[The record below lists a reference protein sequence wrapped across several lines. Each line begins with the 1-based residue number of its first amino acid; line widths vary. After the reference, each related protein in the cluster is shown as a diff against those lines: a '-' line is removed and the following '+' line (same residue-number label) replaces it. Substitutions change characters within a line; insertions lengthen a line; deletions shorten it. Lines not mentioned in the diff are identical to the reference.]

1 MSPRGPRLAAA
12 LTLLAAGLFAG
23 RWLTG
28 FLADRWW
35 AATISPETGLVLT
48 SRALMSLGLDAIGA
62 SLALLWFGLNGRA
75 LLGTVAELGPRE
87 RGGNVVVRQALQQP
101 AAWFWVAVG
110 VVLLSLLAGTG
121 LSEWVDVLALA
132 GSGLRFGVADPALGI
147 DAGWFVARLPLW
159 LRLQAFATVQ
169 VLTAVALVGA
179 AYLLSGAI
187 RIGRGRLAITDRA
200 RRHLGLL
207 LAGLALVIGAS
218 RVLAPYE
225 LAAGIPAV
233 VVPGVVQLYRSTG
246 FLMAGLAMAA
256 AGVSAL
262 WAFRGAHALAAGA
275 WFAFT
280 AALVGAEALLPSD
293 RPDPRDPAAGQVLAE
308 FEAVSY
314 GLRLDRDSTPP
325 APRPSLW
332 DRAAVARVAGGDGGD
347 PAGADRTAYPGSDG
361 EGPAWFAIGD
371 RLSPGAA
378 DLFIV
383 PDDTAGRGGRP
394 LSWRPG
400 QASPDSATVAAVRL
414 PRLSVRPGAG
424 AIERGPTGGIPL
436 HGFARRLAL
445 AWALQ
450 DGGLLTA
457 DEGAVAWHLTPAARL
472 RHLAPWAVWSG
483 TRALVTDGRVRWL
496 VDGYS
501 VSDAFPVSRRR
512 SWLGRTVSLARPGF
526 IGLIDAVSGTTE
538 VFLRPGADSLS
549 TAWAR
554 VSRGLVRPAS
564 GLLDE
569 VAGGIG
575 YPEDLLLLQADLFPG
590 GNSSEAG
597 PVRTVPP
604 GLRGHPLPGAS
615 PRSVIVPLVLQP
627 SQRVTGLLTGLR
639 TADGDRLLY
648 YGADSALTLASP
660 DALRRQWQR
669 LPLVASLRDSILA
682 AGADTL
688 PGEVRYAPS
697 ADGLV
702 AWQPFVA
709 GSRTG
714 VQLVAVAVARGDRI
728 GAGRTWDEAWSSLE
742 GEGASRS
749 VPGGPLG
756 ALEEAR
762 RWASEADSAL
772 RRGDL
777 VGFAK
782 AFAALREA
790 LQGAPA
796 EPPK

>member
-12 LTLLAAGLFAG
+12 LSLLAAGLFAG
-23 RWLTG
+23 RWLAG

-35 AATISPETGLVLT
+35 AATVSSETGLVLT
-48 SRALMSLGLDAIGA
+48 SRALVSVGLDAIGVT
-62 SLALLWFGLNGRA
+62 LALLWFGLNGRA
-75 LLGTVAELGPRE
+75 VLGTVAELGPKE
-87 RGGNVVVRQALQQP
+87 RGGNVLIREALQER

-110 VVLLSLLAGTG
+110 VSLLSVLAGTG
-121 LSEWVDVLALA
+121 LSEWVDVIALA

-159 LRLQAFATVQ
+159 LRLQAFATVL
-169 VLTAVALVGA
+169 VLTAVSLVGA
-179 AYLLSGAI
+179 AYLLSGAV

-207 LAGLALVIGAS
+207 LAVLALVIGAS

-246 FLMAGLAMAA
+246 FVMAGLSMAA

-275 WFAFT
+275 WLAFT

-293 RPDPRDPAAGQVLAE
+293 RPDPRDPAAGQMLAE

-314 GLRLDRDSTPP
+314 ALRLDRDSTLP

-332 DRAAVARVAGGDGGD
+332 DRGAVARVAGGDGGD
-347 PAGADRTAYPGSDG
+347 PAGVDRTAYPGSDG
-361 EGPAWFAIGD
+361 PRPAWFAIGD
-371 RLSPGAA
+371 RLSPGGT
-378 DLFIV
+378 DLFIF

-400 QASPDSATVAAVRL
+400 HQLPDSATVAAARL
-414 PRLSVRPGAG
+414 PRLSVRPGAR
-424 AIERGPTGGIPL
+424 AIERGPIGGIPL
-436 HGFARRLAL
+436 QGFARRLAL

-450 DGGLLTA
+450 EGGLLTA

-483 TRALVTDGRVRWL
+483 TRAWIIDGRVRWL

-512 SWLGRTVSLARPGF
+512 VWLGRTVSLARPGF
-526 IGLIDAVSGTTE
+526 IGLIDAVSGATE

-564 GLLDE
+564 GLPDS

-590 GNSSEAG
+590 RDALETG
-597 PVRTVPP
+597 PERTTSP
-604 GLRGHPLPGAS
+604 GLRGHPLPGPSAHS
-615 PRSVIVPLVLQP
+615 FIVPLIHHA
-627 SQRVTGLLTGLR
+627 SERVTGLLIGLR
-639 TADGDRLLY
+639 TAEGDRLVY
-648 YGADSALTLASP
+648 HGADSARGLASP

-669 LPLVASLRDSILA
+669 LSLVATLRDSILT
-682 AGADTL
+682 AGGDTL
-688 PGEVRYAPS
+688 TGEVRYAPGG
-697 ADGLV
+697 DGLR
-702 AWQPFVA
+702 AWQPLVS

-714 VQLVAVAVARGDRI
+714 VRLVAVAVARGDRL
-728 GAGRTWDEAWSSLE
+728 GAGRTWEEAWSSLE

-749 VPGGPLG
+749 VLGGPLG

-762 RWASEADSAL
+762 RWAGEADSAL

-790 LQGAPA
+790 LHGVPT

>member
-1 MSPRGPRLAAA
+1 MSHRGPRLAAA

-35 AATISPETGLVLT
+35 AATVSPETGLVLT
-48 SRALMSLGLDAIGA
+48 SRALVSLGLDAIGVT
-62 SLALLWFGLNGRA
+62 LALLWFGLNARA
-75 LLGTVAELGPRE
+75 ALGAVAELGPKE
-87 RGGNVVVRQALQQP
+87 RGGNVLVREALQAP

-110 VVLLSLLAGTG
+110 VAVLSLLVGTG
-121 LSEWVDVLALA
+121 LSEWVDVIALA
-132 GSGLRFGVADPALGI
+132 GSGLRFGIADPALGI

-159 LRLQAFATVQ
+159 LRLQAFATVL
-169 VLTAVALVGA
+169 VLTAVGLIGA
-179 AYLLSGAI
+179 AYLLSGAV

-207 LAGLALVIGAS
+207 LAVLALVIGAS

-246 FLMAGLAMAA
+246 FVMAGLAMAA
-256 AGVSAL
+256 AGVSVL
-262 WAFRGAHALAAGA
+262 WAWRGAHALAAGA

-293 RPDPRDPAAGQVLAE
+293 RPDPRDPAARQVLAA

-314 GLRLDRDSTPP
+314 GLRLDRDSILPV
-325 APRPSLW
+325 PRPSLW

-347 PAGADRTAYPGSDG
+347 VAGVGWTTYPGQDG
-361 EGPAWFAIGD
+361 QHPAWFAIGD

-400 QASPDSATVAAVRL
+400 QPSPDSATFAAARL
-414 PRLSVRPGAG
+414 AGLSVRPGAG
-424 AIERGPTGGIPL
+424 AIERGSTGGIPL
-436 HGFARRLAL
+436 QGFARRLTL
-445 AWALQ
+445 AWSLQ
-450 DGGLLTA
+450 EGGLLTA
-457 DEGAVAWHLTPAARL
+457 SEAAVAWHLTPAARL

-483 TRALVTDGRVRWL
+483 TQAWITDGRVRWL

-512 SWLGRTVSLARPGF
+512 AWLGRTVALARPGF
-526 IGLIDAVSGTTE
+526 IGLIDAVSGATE

-554 VSRGLVRPAS
+554 VSRGLVRPAN
-564 GLLDE
+564 GLPDS
-569 VAGGIG
+569 VAARIG
-575 YPEDLLLLQADLFPG
+575 YPEDLLLLQADLLPG
-590 GNSSEAG
+590 RNAAETG
-597 PVRTVPP
+597 TVSP
-604 GLRGHPLPGAS
+604 GSRGHALPGPFAHS
-615 PRSVIVPLVLQP
+615 FSVPLIHQP
-627 SQRVTGLLTGLR
+627 SERVTGLLIGLR
-639 TADGDRLLY
+639 TAEGDRLVY
-648 YGADSALTLASP
+648 QVADSARALGSP

-669 LPLVASLRDSILA
+669 LPLVATLRDSMLA
-682 AGADTL
+682 AGVDTL
-688 PGEVRYAPS
+688 PGEVRYAPGR
-697 ADGLV
+697 DGLQ

-709 GSRTG
+709 GSRAG
-714 VQLVAVAVARGDRI
+714 AQLVAVAVARGDRI
-728 GAGRTWDEAWSSLE
+728 GAGRTWAEAWGSLE
-742 GEGASRS
+742 GDGVSRS
-749 VPGGPLG
+749 VPAGPLG
-756 ALEEAR
+756 ALEVAR

-790 LQGAPA
+790 LQGVPA